1 MRFSK
6 LENNFFSG
14 RRGAMIDE
22 AGPHA
27 HKVYLYLWADGNSNY
42 IGFSY
47 VDFRQACPVLRQTKE
62 EILGYIEKF
71 EKAGFMKYDA
81 KTQTLWII
89 DAAETNIGELKATDN
104 NVIRAQ
110 KEFDSVPKEC
120 SLRQEF
126 HAKYAAMLKLK
137 DELKPVSAPV
147 FLFNS
152 AQAPAAP
159 SDEDLRFEGVLEF
172 LMMRRELNRKDFRD
186 VVDPYV
192 ASMAK
197 RLMAKHGRKATTQMM
212 LDAIMTNDLNLNVAT
227 GRASEKL
234 HLDDP
239 EGLDIEL
246 L

>member
-14 RRGAMIDE
+14 RRGAIIDE

-42 IGFSY
+42 IGFSF

-62 EILGYIEKF
+62 EILNYIEKF
-71 EKAGFMKYDA
+71 EEAGFMKYDA

-104 NVIRAQ
+104 NVIRVQ

-137 DELKPVSAPV
+137 DDLKPV
-147 FLFNS
+147 L
-152 AQAPAAP
+152 APASLVSTMRSPAP
-159 SDEDLRFEGVLEF
+159 ATANGEALRFEGALEL
-172 LMMRRELNRKDFRD
+172 LMMRRELNRQDFCD
-186 VVDPYV
+186 TGDKYV
-192 ASMAK
+192 ADEAK
-197 RLMAKHGRKATTQMM
+197 GLMAEHGRKVATQMV
-212 LDAIMTNDLNLNVAT
+212 LDAIMTNDLELHNAM
-227 GRASEKL
+227 GRIVER
-234 HLDDP
+234 
-239 EGLDIEL
+239 
-246 L
+246 